1 MGLFGSFSPLSN
13 LADFENLD
21 FAYPRLPVWT
31 MYFSGAFALF
41 GGNFDFGLAIF
52 FASITDIVKSD
63 SQRTTL
69 FFALSAMLPAA
80 QLVSPALGGWLLEVG
95 GPWVPHVVALVSIF
109 ISVLL
114 SIFAYPETMQPKDK
128 AKLADMEEPPPPAKA
143 QDLAESSLSSSRIY
157 LRAAGGLK
165 AFFSQRYAR
174 LENAVAGIGVFSYA
188 LFFLST
194 LCFTIGIKSIDWYGL
209 IQYAMIKLQWK
220 YSQVSQSKGTQS
232 APNNQMF
239 IIIPMASML
248 INNLRQLCQ
257 SPYRQLLS

>member
-1 MGLFGSFSPLSN
+1 
-13 LADFENLD
+13 
-21 FAYPRLPVWT
+21 